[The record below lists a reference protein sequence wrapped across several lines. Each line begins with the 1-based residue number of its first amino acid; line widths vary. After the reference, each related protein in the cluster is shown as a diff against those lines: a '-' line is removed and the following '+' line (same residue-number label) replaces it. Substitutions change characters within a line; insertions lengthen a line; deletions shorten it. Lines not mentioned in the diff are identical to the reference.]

1 MENLFLFHLIFYNNS
16 IKNSLM
22 FPALDNL
29 SEILIILVRNL
40 YQSYFCKNKIN

>member
-1 MENLFLFHLIFYNNS
+1 MENLFLFHLISYNNS

-22 FPALDNL
+22 FCRLDNL